1 MADDAG
7 ISLTLG
13 MDPGLVATGWG
24 VVEMRGTRLRH
35 VANGTIYPNKTADM
49 GSRLLMLSLELKEV
63 LTRFHPKDAALESS
77 FFHLDATAA
86 LKLGKVCGVCLLAA
100 GEFGIPVSEYSPNL
114 VKKSVAGHGHA
125 DKQQIRYMVERLL
138 AGEDGS
144 SEHAADALAVAICHI
159 QHRPLTRVKEFA
171 KVAAREQ

>member
-1 MADDAG
+1 MAESAG
-7 ISLTLG
+7 ISLMLG

-24 VVEMRGTRLRH
+24 MVEIQGTRLRH
-35 VANGTIYPNKTADM
+35 VANGTIYPKKNADM

-63 LTRFHPKDAALESS
+63 LKRFCPKEAALESS

-100 GEFGIPVSEYSPNL
+100 GEFGIPVWEYPPNL
-114 VKKSVAGHGHA
+114 VKKSIVGYGHA
-125 DKQQIRYMVERLL
+125 DKKQIRQMVARLL
-138 AGEDGS
+138 AGEEGS

-159 QHRPLTRVKEFA
+159 QHRPLTIAKE
-171 KVAAREQ
+171 AAESMARAQ